1 MGIITVS
8 VDDEVEK
15 EFRKIAMEE
24 YKGRKGFLGDA
35 ITEAMK
41 EWVREKEERELAERE
56 IAILKKGFN
65 LGRLTYKKREELY
78 ARK

>member
-8 VDDEVEK
+8 VDDKVEK

-41 EWVREKEERELAERE
+41 ELSL
-56 IAILKKGFN
+56 IHI
-65 LGRLTYKKREELY
+65 
-78 ARK
+78 